1 MYVKEILMQETMR
14 CSKNA
19 GRKSRWIGTQY
30 RAPEAAVV
38 ALRLMCAMLR
48 RSDIA
53 AGFAG
58 MLAISDANS

>member
-1 MYVKEILMQETMR
+1 VYVKEILMQETMR

-48 RSDIA
+48 RSA
-53 AGFAG
+53 WRGRNPWLAGDF
-58 MLAISDANS
+58 

>member
-1 MYVKEILMQETMR
+1 
-14 CSKNA
+14 
-19 GRKSRWIGTQY
+19 
-30 RAPEAAVV
+30 
-38 ALRLMCAMLR
+38 MCAMLR